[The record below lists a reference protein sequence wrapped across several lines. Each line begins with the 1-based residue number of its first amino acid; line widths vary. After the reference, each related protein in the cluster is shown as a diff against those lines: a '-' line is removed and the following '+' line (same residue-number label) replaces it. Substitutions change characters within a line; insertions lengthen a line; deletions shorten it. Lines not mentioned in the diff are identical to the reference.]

1 MQTYVKQQ
9 YLVLNDLRDG
19 EKGSIFVALIF
30 NYIIQT
36 FRLISFGNYF
46 GIFQRLVCEN
56 RSFLSDS
63 HNFGLV
69 SGKVIYD
76 IVLDALMIDLL
87 SLGNASKFCVKY
99 VKFSHLVL
107 QVRDMVCIFVVQ
119 VFQTRT
125 CDDIM

>member
-1 MQTYVKQQ
+1 M
-9 YLVLNDLRDG
+9 LNDLRDRG
-19 EKGSIFVALIF
+19 KGSIFVALIF

-76 IVLDALMIDLL
+76 IVLDALIQ
-87 SLGNASKFCVKY
+87 
-99 VKFSHLVL
+99 LV
-107 QVRDMVCIFVVQ
+107 FVVKRRQ
-119 VFQTRT
+119 VLMLNTLNFRIW
-125 CDDIM
+125 CCKFGIRFVSLWCR

>member
-1 MQTYVKQQ
+1 MQTYVKQK
-9 YLVLNDLRDG
+9 YSVLNDLRDG

-46 GIFQRLVCEN
+46 CIFQRLVCEN

-76 IVLDALMIDLL
+76 IVLDALME
-87 SLGNASKFCVKY
+87 
-99 VKFSHLVL
+99 LV
-107 QVRDMVCIFVVQ
+107 FVGKREQ
-119 VFQTRT
+119 VFVLNTLNFRIWCCKFGIWFVSLWCKDSQMHLR
-125 CDDIM
+125 

>member
-1 MQTYVKQQ
+1 M
-9 YLVLNDLRDG
+9 LNDLRDG

-46 GIFQRLVCEN
+46 CIFQRLVCEN

-87 SLGNASKFCVKY
+87 TLGNGGKFCVKY

-119 VFQTRT
+119 GFPNALAMT
-125 CDDIM
+125 

>member
-1 MQTYVKQQ
+1 MKIG
-9 YLVLNDLRDG
+9 L
-19 EKGSIFVALIF
+19 F
-30 NYIIQT
+30 
-36 FRLISFGNYF
+36 
-46 GIFQRLVCEN
+46 
-56 RSFLSDS
+56 SDS
-63 HNFGLV
+63 HIFGLV

-76 IVLDALMIDLL
+76 IVLDALMELVFV
-87 SLGNASKFCVKY
+87 GKREQVFVKY

>member
-9 YLVLNDLRDG
+9 YIVLNDLRDG

-76 IVLDALMIDLL
+76 IVLDALM
-87 SLGNASKFCVKY
+87 G
-99 VKFSHLVL
+99 LV
-107 QVRDMVCIFVVQ
+107 FVGKREQ
-119 VFQTRT
+119 VFMLNTLNFRIWCCKFGIWFVSLWCKDSPYA

>member
-9 YLVLNDLRDG
+9 YIVLNDLRDG

-46 GIFQRLVCEN
+46 CIFQRLVCEN
-56 RSFLSDS
+56 RSFISDY

-76 IVLDALMIDLL
+76 IVSDALMIDLF
-87 SLGNASKFCVKY
+87 SLGNGGKFLMLNTLNFRIWCC
-99 VKFSHLVL
+99 KFGIRFVSLWCKDSQMHL
-107 QVRDMVCIFVVQ
+107 R
-119 VFQTRT
+119 
-125 CDDIM
+125 

>member
-9 YLVLNDLRDG
+9 YIVLNDLRDG

-36 FRLISFGNYF
+36 FRLISF

-87 SLGNASKFCVKY
+87 TLGNGGKFLC
-99 VKFSHLVL
+99 
-107 QVRDMVCIFVVQ
+107 
-119 VFQTRT
+119 
-125 CDDIM
+125 

>member
-1 MQTYVKQQ
+1 MKIG
-9 YLVLNDLRDG
+9 L
-19 EKGSIFVALIF
+19 F
-30 NYIIQT
+30 
-36 FRLISFGNYF
+36 
-46 GIFQRLVCEN
+46 
-56 RSFLSDS
+56 SDS

-76 IVLDALMIDLL
+76 IVLDALMELVFV
-87 SLGNASKFCVKY
+87 GKREQVFVKY

>member
-9 YLVLNDLRDG
+9 YIVLNDLRDG

-46 GIFQRLVCEN
+46 CIFQRLVCEN

-119 VFQTRT
+119 GFPHVLAMT
-125 CDDIM
+125 

>member
-1 MQTYVKQQ
+1 M
-9 YLVLNDLRDG
+9 
-19 EKGSIFVALIF
+19 
-30 NYIIQT
+30 
-36 FRLISFGNYF
+36 ISH
-46 GIFQRLVCEN
+46 QRLVCEN

-76 IVLDALMIDLL
+76 IVLDALMTDLL

-119 VFQTRT
+119 GFPNALAMT
-125 CDDIM
+125 

>member
-1 MQTYVKQQ
+1 MKIGLFFQI
-9 YLVLNDLRDG
+9 LR
-19 EKGSIFVALIF
+19 I
-30 NYIIQT
+30 
-36 FRLISFGNYF
+36 
-46 GIFQRLVCEN
+46 
-56 RSFLSDS
+56 
-63 HNFGLV
+63 FGLV

-119 VFQTRT
+119 GFPNALAMT
-125 CDDIM
+125 